1 MRAYTSVFT
10 SVILAFL
17 ILTTQIAFA
26 ADVQLK
32 QYSNG
37 GIYEGEFLN
46 GKQHG
51 QGKYISADG
60 YEYSGQWINGK
71 FNPPKF

>member
-1 MRAYTSVFT
+1 M
-10 SVILAFL
+10 
-17 ILTTQIAFA
+17 IASEMVWA
-26 ADVQLK
+26 SDVQLK

-51 QGKYISADG
+51 IGKYISADG
-60 YEYSGQWINGK
+60 YEYSGQRSNGTK
-71 FNPPKF
+71 EGNGTAK